1 LTWVP
6 LSYALG
12 NHSTGSEQ
20 QHQKTATGLLRLT
33 GGRELLFALGL
44 VIVGV
49 CAHQFWNGVDQ
60 EYADGM
66 DTKGSPSWV
75 KALIRASGTVGIP
88 ARAAVFFPTGI
99 FFMIAAVQ
107 SNPKHADGLDKELA
121 ALARHSW
128 GIAVLALVALGL
140 GIFAMYSFLEAR
152 YRTVT
157 RGK

>member
-1 LTWVP
+1 
-6 LSYALG
+6 
-12 NHSTGSEQ
+12 
-20 QHQKTATGLLRLT
+20 
-33 GGRELLFALGL
+33 
-44 VIVGV
+44 
-49 CAHQFWNGVDQ
+49 
-60 EYADGM
+60 M

-107 SNPKHADGLDKELA
+107 SNPQHADGLDKELA

-128 GIAVLALVALGL
+128 GIALLALAALGL